1 MMRARL
7 LLLVLCLAAC
17 QPTSPSPTAPSA
29 VDTPAPASTASG
41 GPASTQSAVPA
52 PAAGWEQRSEAPF
65 ARLEMAVAV
74 HDGAIWLAG
83 GLDAFGAALP
93 DVAIYDPA
101 ADSWSEGP
109 DLPVSLHHA
118 ALVSTGDDL
127 LVMGG
132 YLGSSFG
139 SPTDGVLRLTD
150 AGDAWEAGPALP
162 AARAAGAA
170 AWDGGR
176 VLYGGGVG
184 DGVEA
189 EIFALEGGDWR
200 LVGDLQRNR
209 EHLAAAS
216 DGEGRTW
223 FLGGRQ
229 GSLESNLALVDLV
242 EGDDVTAAGELPTPR
257 GGVAAF
263 WAPEIGA
270 CLTGGEAP
278 TQAFDAVEC
287 IDADGAVTTLPVMSA
302 RRHGHGAV
310 VVDGVA
316 FAVLGGPSPGLAVS
330 SSIEAL
336 DLEALP

>member
-1 MMRARL
+1 
-7 LLLVLCLAAC
+7 
-17 QPTSPSPTAPSA
+17 
-29 VDTPAPASTASG
+29 
-41 GPASTQSAVPA
+41 
-52 PAAGWEQRSEAPF
+52 
-65 ARLEMAVAV
+65 MAVAA

-83 GLDAFGAALP
+83 GLDAFGAALN

-101 ADSWSEGP
+101 SDSWSEGP

-127 LVMGG
+127 LVIGG

-139 SPTDGVLRLTD
+139 SPTDGVLRLTA
-150 AGDAWEAGPALP
+150 AGDAWETGPALP
-162 AARAAGAA
+162 GARAAGAA
-170 AWDGGR
+170 AWDGTR
-176 VLYGGGVG
+176 VVYGGGVSSA
-184 DGVEA
+184 VEA
-189 EIFALEGGDWR
+189 DVFALEDGAWR
-200 LVGDLQRNR
+200 QIGELQRNR

-216 DGEGRTW
+216 DGAGRTW
-223 FLGGRQ
+223 LLGGRQ

-242 EGDDVTAAGELPTPR
+242 EADDISAAGELPTPR

-263 WAPEIGA
+263 WAPGIGA
-270 CLTGGEAP
+270 CLSGGEAP
-278 TQAFDAVEC
+278 AEAYDVVEC
-287 IDADGAVTTLPVMSA
+287 IDADGAVTTLSATSA
-302 RRHGHGAV
+302 RRHGHGAA